1 MKLPPSDEVRVQM
14 LMEERPDFWT
24 RERAVAFVRNT
35 PHTYLPIETRVVE

>member
-14 LMEERPDFWT
+14 LVDAGWT

-35 PHTYLPIETRVVE
+35 PHTYLPIETRVEEP